1 MAFPSNIG
9 SSPLSLS
16 DAFERTRQIAGQI
29 KSAAVAL
36 RDKSAAGPVS
46 ATDIV
51 GHTGSLADQRARLVA
66 AGNTPGLATY
76 ALEQYPAL
84 DLAAAYTAM
93 LAQIDATILWIR
105 TNFPTAGTGEILER
119 RFDTQ
124 GRTTPNT
131 FSTAALANFRTQLDA
146 LIATID

>member
-9 SSPLSLS
+9 SSPLSLA

-51 GHTGSLADQRARLVA
+51 GYTGSLADQRARLA
-66 AGNTPGLATY
+66 SAGNTPGLAAY
-76 ALEQYPAL
+76 ALEQYPTL
-84 DLAAAYTAM
+84 DLATAFSAM

-105 TNFPTAGTGEILER
+105 QNFPVSGTGEILER
-119 RFDTQ
+119 RFDTA
-124 GRTTPNT
+124 GRTTPNS
-131 FSTAALANFRTQLDA
+131 FSTASLAAFRTQLDA